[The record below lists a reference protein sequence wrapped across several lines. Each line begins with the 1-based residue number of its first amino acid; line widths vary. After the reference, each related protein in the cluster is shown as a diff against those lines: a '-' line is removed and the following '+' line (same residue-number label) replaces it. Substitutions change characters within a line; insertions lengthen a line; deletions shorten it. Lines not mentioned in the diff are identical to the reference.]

1 MDITGVT
8 LGAASGGLAADAG
21 FTVSTGGSTMLGFS
35 FSGVYSSR

>member
-21 FTVSTGGSTMLGFS
+21 FTVSTGGSG
-35 FSGVYSSR
+35 SRFFI